1 MYKIRYICT
10 IRSDIDINNQN
21 TRQSHL
27 AQDNCGT
34 HLGQILNHM
43 KRYLIIGLF
52 GLVTWPLA
60 AQICD
65 LHTSKTPIDSVIQ
78 IDEVPIT
85 GHPKNYFIHP
95 IVTQVNNLS
104 DINIGS
110 FLVVPTNNFFL
121 FVSFI
126 LRNYSQ
132 F

>member
-1 MYKIRYICT
+1 MYKIIYICKV
-10 IRSDIDINNQN
+10 RSGIDINNQN
-21 TRQSHL
+21 TRQPHL
-27 AQDNCGT
+27 ADDNCGT
-34 HLGQILNHM
+34 HLGQTLNHM

-52 GLVTWPLA
+52 GLITWPLTA
-60 AQICD
+60 EICD

-78 IDEVPIT
+78 IDEVPIRR
-85 GHPKNYFIHP
+85 HPKNYFIHP

>member
-10 IRSDIDINNQN
+10 IRSGIDINNQN
-21 TRQSHL
+21 TRQPHL
-27 AQDNCGT
+27 APDNCGI

-65 LHTSKTPIDSVIQ
+65 LHTLETPIDSVIQ

-85 GHPKNYFIHP
+85 RHPKNYFIHP

-104 DINIGS
+104 DINIGA